1 MKRFAIVFK
10 NLRTG
15 FVNNRTSPFNFYATC
30 EQEVRYHFNENDYE
44 ILSIRECS
52 TLV

>member
-1 MKRFAIVFK
+1 MKRFAVVFK

-15 FVNNRTSPFNFYATC
+15 FVNTRTSPMNFYAAC
-30 EQEVRYHFNENDYE
+30 EQEVRSHFDMNDYE